1 MFWRGSAYSLR
12 VMGLFYTPDSAMTAQ
27 AQTLKGVK
35 EQQHMLFELAHSLMQ
50 EIYVV
55 KNTSQADREIMS
67 SLERKDRCV
76 MVHRATKVS
85 EYNMR
90 SF

>member
-55 KNTSQADREIMS
+55 TRQEHITSRQINYELS
-67 SLERKDRCV
+67 GKERQMFDGPQG
-76 MVHRATKVS
+76 
-85 EYNMR
+85 N
-90 SF
+90 